1 MNTENFPVNKKKYR
15 PVIKSTKW
23 LSGIPHKELHDFY
36 HALGVMHSY
45 WNIAE
50 LQLQQIC
57 WFLIGAEVEAGR
69 AITNELSNPARTNLI
84 LTLAREVIKINEVTV
99 FFEKLVKLFDRN
111 RINRNFVTHS
121 RMMAVK
127 GAKGANLAVFQP
139 FSAKG
144 KFVHTM
150 YIAPLNRLRQL
161 AEDIRLMNEFFSS
174 FFSFLDA
181 GGNIKEISSIKIPDL
196 PKELRQ
202 ELLSY
207 EPKDVLR
214 AKSSQRAKGKAVIR

>member
-1 MNTENFPVNKKKYR
+1 MKKHN
-15 PVIKSTKW
+15 PILKSTKW
-23 LSGIPHKELHDFY
+23 LNGIPHKELHDFY

-57 WFLIGAEVEAGR
+57 WFLIGAEVETGR
-69 AITNELSNPARTNLI
+69 AVTNELSNPARVNLI
-84 LTLAREVIKINEVTV
+84 LTLAREVIKVSEVTV

-127 GAKGANLAVFQP
+127 GAKRSNLVVFKP

-150 YIAPLNRLRQL
+150 HIVPLNKLRQL
-161 AEDIRLMNEFFSS
+161 ADDIRIMNEFFSR
-174 FFSFLDA
+174 FFSFLDS
-181 GGNIKEISSIKIPDL
+181 GGNIKEICSIKIPEL
-196 PKELRQ
+196 PEELWKAV
-202 ELLSY
+202 LSY
-207 EPKDVLR
+207 EPKDVAHIGADR
-214 AKSSQRAKGKAVIR
+214 KDG